1 MKKFIIYSILLFIN
15 LSVFAKDYSKLYKK
29 LDKSIV
35 IIYSNTKQVRSKND
49 ELVSFTSSSLGTGTL
64 INSEGLILTAAHVV
78 NSADELTV
86 DVQGKGQFK
95 AKVLSSYQAADIA
108 LIKLITND
116 KDFPAIKIANSEK
129 TQIGEEVFVIGTP
142 YGLSHTLTVGHLSGR
157 RIHEGLGKGEI
168 EFLQTD
174 AAINQGNSG
183 GPLFNSKGQLIGV
196 VSYIETQSGGNEG
209 LGFAASSNMVKRILI
224 EQPTIWFGME
234 FSLLSY
240 PVAKALNVPQKSG
253 ILVEKVAKQSF
264 ADKIGLKGGVLEAEI
279 EGLVMLLGGDILLAV
294 GDIIITGESGN
305 YMNIADYLKNIKS
318 GEQIMFKLLRN
329 GHIIELSA
337 AKPSIK
343 IKLI

>member
-1 MKKFIIYSILLFIN
+1 MQKRLIWSLLF
-15 LSVFAKDYSKLYKK
+15 LSFFVSAQDYSKLYEK
-29 LDKSIV
+29 LDKSVV
-35 IIYSNTKQVRSKND
+35 IIYSDTEQVRAQNN

-86 DVQGKGQFK
+86 EVQGKGQFK

-108 LIKLITND
+108 LIKLITNES
-116 KDFPAIKIANSEK
+116 DFPAIKIANSEK
-129 TQIGEEVFVIGTP
+129 TKIGEEVFVIGTP

-157 RIHEGLGKGEI
+157 RTQKGLGKGEI

-183 GPLFNSKGQLIGV
+183 GPLFNSKGELIGV

-224 EQPTIWFGME
+224 EQPTIWFGLE
-234 FSLLSY
+234 FTVL
-240 PVAKALNVPQKSG
+240 PTGVAKALNVPQKSG
-253 ILVEKVAKQSF
+253 LLIEKVAKQSF
-264 ADKIGLKGGVLEAEI
+264 ADKVGLKGGVLEAEI
-279 EGLVMLLGGDILLAV
+279 EGQQMILGGDILLAV
-294 GDIIITGESGN
+294 GDIYITGDASN
-305 YMNIADYLKNIKS
+305 YLSMANYLKNVEKGKRIS
-318 GEQIMFKLLRN
+318 FKILRN
-329 GHIIELSA
+329 GHVIELSA
-337 AKPSIK
+337 EKPNLK